1 MNEEDGSLMQT
12 ILLSLL
18 VFPFVI
24 GLASG
29 LGSGFFG
36 IGGGSIRI
44 PLLNLIG
51 YPLIITYG
59 INMFTIP
66 VSCSIGAYTQRE
78 NVDIRLGKYMVAGG
92 IIGTII
98 GTAVAFL
105 LSASAL
111 VLAFLFIMAS
121 ILTVIG
127 MNLKYL
133 TPNLSQKLSPSPQ
146 AIAGGALAANTL
158 GGMKGGSGGSL
169 FGPLL
174 KSFGVEIHRAIAT
187 SLFSVIFTS
196 IVGVILYWSTG
207 QLLIIE
213 GLAVLVGSIIGTRLG
228 SKKSL
233 ETKSRTLEI
242 GLSIVVIVLALIT
255 FLKAVFV

>member
-1 MNEEDGSLMQT
+1 MQT

-18 VFPFVI
+18 IFPFTI

-29 LGSGFFG
+29 IGSGFFG

-51 YPLIITYG
+51 YPLIVAFG

-78 NVDIRLGKYMVAGG
+78 NVDVRIGKYMIAGG
-92 IIGTII
+92 VIGTII
-98 GTAVAFL
+98 GTVIAFL

-111 VLAFLFIMAS
+111 VLALLFIMAS
-121 ILTVIG
+121 ILSVIG
-127 MNLKYL
+127 MNLKYI

-146 AIAGGALAANTL
+146 AIAGGALAVNII

-169 FGPLL
+169 FSPLL
-174 KSFGVEIHRAIAT
+174 KSFNVEIHRAIAT
-187 SLFSVIFTS
+187 SLFAVIFTS
-196 IVGVILYWSTG
+196 LIGVILYWSNG
-207 QLLIIE
+207 QLLIVE
-213 GLAVLVGSIIGTRLG
+213 GLAVLAGSIIGTRIG
-228 SKKSL
+228 SKISMKAKS
-233 ETKSRTLEI
+233 KSLEI
-242 GLSIVVIVLALIT
+242 GLSIVVIVLAFIT
-255 FLKAVFV
+255 LLKALIV

>member
-1 MNEEDGSLMQT
+1 MQL
-12 ILLSLL
+12 ILLSSLL
-18 VFPFVI
+18 FPFFI
-24 GLASG
+24 GLISGFGSG
-29 LGSGFFG
+29 LFG

-78 NVDIRLGKYMVAGG
+78 NMDIRIGKFMIVGG
-92 IIGTII
+92 VIGTIV
-98 GTAVAFL
+98 GTVIAFL

-111 VLAFLFIMAS
+111 ILALLFVGAS
-121 ILTVIG
+121 VLTVIG
-127 MNLKYL
+127 MNLKYI
-133 TPNLSQKLSPSPQ
+133 TPSMSQRLSPSPH
-146 AIAGGALAANTL
+146 AITGGALAANII

-169 FGPLL
+169 FSPLL
-174 KSFGVEIHRAIAT
+174 KSFNVEIHRAIAT

-196 IVGVILYWSTG
+196 IVGVILYWSNG

-213 GLAVLVGSIIGTRLG
+213 GLAVLAGSIFGTRLG

-233 ETKSRTLEI
+233 KAKSKSLEI
-242 GLSIVVIVLALIT
+242 GLSIVVIVLASITLFKALI
-255 FLKAVFV
+255 V

>member
-1 MNEEDGSLMQT
+1 MNEEDGSLMET

-18 VFPFVI
+18 VIPFVI

-51 YPLIITYG
+51 YPLIVSYG

-98 GTAVAFL
+98 GTAIVFL

-111 VLAFLFIMAS
+111 VLAVFFVIAS

-127 MNLKYL
+127 MNLKYI
-133 TPNLSQKLSPSPQ
+133 TSNISQKLFPSPYV
-146 AIAGGALAANTL
+146 IGGGALAANTL

-174 KSFGVEIHRAIAT
+174 KSFNVEIHRAIAT

-196 IVGVILYWSTG
+196 LVGVILYWSNG
-207 QLLIIE
+207 QILIVE
-213 GLAVLVGSIIGTRLG
+213 GVAVLVGSIIGTRLG
-228 SKKSL
+228 SKRSL
-233 ETKSRTLEI
+233 KTKSRSLEI
-242 GLSIVVIVLALIT
+242 GLSIVVIVLASIT
-255 FLKAVFV
+255 LLKALIV